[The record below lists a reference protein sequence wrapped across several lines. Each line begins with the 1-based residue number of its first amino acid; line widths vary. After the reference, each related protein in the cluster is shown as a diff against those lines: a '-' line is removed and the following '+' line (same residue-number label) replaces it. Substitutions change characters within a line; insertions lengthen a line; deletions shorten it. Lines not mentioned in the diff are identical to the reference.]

1 MEELNDL
8 INYLKNTKEY
18 QTCLDLQ
25 DKMNDNK
32 ELMKLIEEIKELQKK
47 YIRSNYDLSIKE
59 KLDNLNEEL
68 NNIPIYNIYMN
79 NLREVN
85 YKLDYVRDSL
95 NDYFDKLLN

>member
-47 YIRSNYDLSIKE
+47 YIRSNYDSSIKE